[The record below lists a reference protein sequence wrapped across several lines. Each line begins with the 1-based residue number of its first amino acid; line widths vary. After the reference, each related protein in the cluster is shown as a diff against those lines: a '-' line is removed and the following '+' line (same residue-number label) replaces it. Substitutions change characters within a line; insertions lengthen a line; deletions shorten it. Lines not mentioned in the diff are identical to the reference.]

1 MAGSFPPDDGMFL
14 IRSRRDRNGKMG
26 VPRRSLFALLAAA
39 ALPAAPAPLAPV
51 PAPPTILGMDACG
64 AVWTVSCE
72 HLSAQQVLKL
82 LGYDRLSERERWQML
97 VNAFPPGGLRY
108 AAPPQHPPAA
118 GQPGQPASTPSR
130 PAGQT

>member
-1 MAGSFPPDDGMFL
+1 MAGHFPRDDGAFL
-14 IRSRRDRNGKMG
+14 ICSRRARNGKMG
-26 VPRRSLFALLAAA
+26 LPRRSLFALLAAALGARPAVA

-51 PAPPTILGMDACG
+51 PACPTILGMDASG
-64 AVWTVSCE
+64 AVWPMSCE

-118 GQPGQPASTPSR
+118 GQRQ
-130 PAGQT
+130 